1 MLVSRGGGKRFKTM
15 SIPQTHRGVGEAVT
29 AIDYDRN
36 GLTDFIVQNGRY
48 DNRGPIRLIA
58 FLRK

>member
-1 MLVSRGGGKRFKTM
+1 M
-15 SIPQTHRGVGEAVT
+15 SIPQTHRGLGEAVT

-36 GLTDFIVQNGRY
+36 GLTDFIVQNGRH

-58 FLRK
+58 FE